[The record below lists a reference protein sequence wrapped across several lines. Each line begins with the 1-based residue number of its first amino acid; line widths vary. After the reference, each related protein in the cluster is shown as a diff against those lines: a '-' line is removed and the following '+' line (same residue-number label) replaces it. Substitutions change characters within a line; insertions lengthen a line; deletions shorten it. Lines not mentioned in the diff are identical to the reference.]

1 MQKQGEGQR
10 QIILNVLKSGA
21 VATLQDFRRGYDIA
35 NPNARISELVEAGH
49 PIVKKWR
56 DVVRDC
62 GFKTA
67 EMTYSMPKPKKLR

>member
-1 MQKQGEGQR
+1 MIKQGEGQR
-10 QIILNVLKSGA
+10 NTILKVLKSGA
-21 VATLQDFRRGYDIA
+21 VVTLQDFRSGYDIA

-67 EMTYSMPKPKKLR
+67 EMTYSLPKKHRSR